1 MSSRRAERL
10 VNLVLCLLST
20 RQYLTAER
28 IRAAVPGYEPDAG
41 GGRADEAF
49 KRMFERD
56 KAELRDLG
64 VPLETGRNSVFDT
77 EDGYRIARRDYEL
90 PEISLS
96 PDEAAAVGLGAR
108 LWQSAGLA
116 EAARGALLKLRAAG
130 IEVDSVRALDAHA
143 RTDAS
148 EEALHP
154 CLDAVQSGRAV
165 TFSYQKRDGAPERR
179 EVEPW
184 GVVSWRGRWYLVGHD
199 RGRDAARCFRLS
211 RVSGAV
217 RLIGPDGAV
226 KVPTGIDLVGYVQ
239 AAHPG
244 TQRPVARVRVR
255 HGAGVGLRRISRL
268 LEQGEDADLLEVW
281 YVDLDWIV
289 SRLAGEGA
297 AVQVLDPPEVR
308 TAVVRRLR
316 EQAGERQPADRSPAD
331 GSPADHSPV
340 QRPAADQ
347 PPAAGQVPADRSP
360 ADGSPADGSPADGS
374 PADGSPAERSP
385 ADQVP
390 ADRPR

>member
-20 RQYLTAER
+20 RQFLTAER
-28 IRAAVPGYEPDAG
+28 IRAAVPGYEQDGVGARPD
-41 GGRADEAF
+41 DAF

-64 VPLETGRNSVFDT
+64 VPLETGRNSILDT

-154 CLDAVQSGRAV
+154 CLDAVQSGRSV
-165 TFSYQKRDGAPERR
+165 TFDYRKPDGIRERR
-179 EVEPW
+179 DVEPW

-199 RGRDAARCFRLS
+199 RDRDAARCFRLS
-211 RVSGAV
+211 RVDGAV
-217 RLIGPDGAV
+217 RPVGLQGAV

-239 AAHPG
+239 AAHPSG
-244 TQRPVARVRVR
+244 QRPAALVRVR
-255 HGAGVGLRRISRL
+255 HGTGVGLRRISRL
-268 LEQGEDADLLEVW
+268 VERGEDADVLEVW
-281 YVDLDWIV
+281 YSDLDWIAG
-289 SRLAGEGA
+289 RLAGEGA

-308 TAVVRRLR
+308 AAVVGRLR
-316 EQAGERQPADRSPAD
+316 EHSEPGKPATAGGVPTSPRSPAA
-331 GSPADHSPV
+331 S
-340 QRPAADQ
+340 
-347 PPAAGQVPADRSP
+347 
-360 ADGSPADGSPADGS
+360 
-374 PADGSPAERSP
+374 
-385 ADQVP
+385 
-390 ADRPR
+390 

>member
-20 RQYLTAER
+20 RQFLTAER
-28 IRAAVPGYEPDAG
+28 IRAAVPGYELDGAG
-41 GGRADEAF
+41 TRADDAF

-130 IEVDSVRALDAHA
+130 IEVDPVGELDVEPRLDA
-143 RTDAS
+143 TED
-148 EEALHP
+148 ALHP

-165 TFSYQKRDGAPERR
+165 AFVYRKPDGTSERR

-199 RGRDAARCFRLS
+199 RGREAARCFRLS
-211 RVSGAV
+211 RVGGAV
-217 RLIGPDGAV
+217 RPIGPDRAV
-226 KVPTGIDLVGYVQ
+226 KVPT
-239 AAHPG
+239 
-244 TQRPVARVRVR
+244 
-255 HGAGVGLRRISRL
+255 
-268 LEQGEDADLLEVW
+268 
-281 YVDLDWIV
+281 
-289 SRLAGEGA
+289 
-297 AVQVLDPPEVR
+297 
-308 TAVVRRLR
+308 
-316 EQAGERQPADRSPAD
+316 
-331 GSPADHSPV
+331 
-340 QRPAADQ
+340 
-347 PPAAGQVPADRSP
+347 
-360 ADGSPADGSPADGS
+360 
-374 PADGSPAERSP
+374 
-385 ADQVP
+385 
-390 ADRPR
+390 

>member
-20 RQYLTAER
+20 RQFLTAER
-28 IRAAVPGYEPDAG
+28 IRAAVPGYEQDG
-41 GGRADEAF
+41 GGARADEAF

-130 IEVDSVRALDAHA
+130 IEVDSVRALDLHA

-148 EEALHP
+148 EDALHP
-154 CLDAVQSGRAV
+154 CLDAVQTGRAV
-165 TFSYQKRDGAPERR
+165 TFTYQKRDGERERR

-199 RGRDAARCFRLS
+199 RDRDAARCFRLS
-211 RVSGAV
+211 RVCGAV
-217 RLIGPDGAV
+217 RPVGADGAV

-244 TQRPVARVRVR
+244 TDRPAARVRVR
-255 HGAGVGLRRISRL
+255 HGAAVGLRRISRL
-268 LEQGEDADLLEVW
+268 LERGEDADVLEVW
-281 YVDLDWIV
+281 YLDLDWIAG
-289 SRLAGEGA
+289 RLAGEGA

-308 TAVVRRLR
+308 EAVIHRLR
-316 EQAGERQPADRSPAD
+316 AHTAADAGEPPASAD
-331 GSPADHSPV
+331 PGQFGTAIGRPSLPGSPAVGAS
-340 QRPAADQ
+340 
-347 PPAAGQVPADRSP
+347 
-360 ADGSPADGSPADGS
+360 
-374 PADGSPAERSP
+374 
-385 ADQVP
+385 
-390 ADRPR
+390 

>member
-64 VPLETGRNSVFDT
+64 AP
-77 EDGYRIARRDYEL
+77 
-90 PEISLS
+90 
-96 PDEAAAVGLGAR
+96 
-108 LWQSAGLA
+108 
-116 EAARGALLKLRAAG
+116 LKLRAAG

-281 YVDLDWIV
+281 YVDLDW
-289 SRLAGEGA
+289 
-297 AVQVLDPPEVR
+297 
-308 TAVVRRLR
+308 
-316 EQAGERQPADRSPAD
+316 
-331 GSPADHSPV
+331 
-340 QRPAADQ
+340 
-347 PPAAGQVPADRSP
+347 
-360 ADGSPADGSPADGS
+360 
-374 PADGSPAERSP
+374 
-385 ADQVP
+385 
-390 ADRPR
+390 

>member
-20 RQYLTAER
+20 RQFLTAER
-28 IRAAVPGYEPDAG
+28 IRAAVPGYEQDG
-41 GGRADEAF
+41 GGSRADEAF

-64 VPLETGRNSVFDT
+64 VPLETGRNSVLDT

-116 EAARGALLKLRAAG
+116 EAARSALLKLRAAG
-130 IEVDSVRALDAHA
+130 IEVDSVRALDLQA

-154 CLDAVQSGRAV
+154 CLDAVQTGRAV
-165 TFSYQKRDGAPERR
+165 TFAYQKRDGDRERR

-199 RGRDAARCFRLS
+199 RDRDAARCFRLS
-211 RVSGAV
+211 RVAGAV
-217 RLIGPDGAV
+217 RAVGPEGAV

-244 TQRPVARVRVR
+244 GQRPVARVRVR
-255 HGAGVGLRRISRL
+255 HGAAVGLRRISRL
-268 LEQGEDADLLEVW
+268 LDRGEDADLLELW
-281 YVDLDWIV
+281 YTDLDWIAG
-289 SRLAGEGA
+289 RLAGEGT

-308 TAVVRRLR
+308 DAVIRRLR
-316 EQAGERQPADRSPAD
+316 AHAGEPGEPDEPDEPDGKAPAE
-331 GSPADHSPV
+331 
-340 QRPAADQ
+340 PAAAGGPGPGV
-347 PPAAGQVPADRSP
+347 PPAPVGGRTRPV
-360 ADGSPADGSPADGS
+360 
-374 PADGSPAERSP
+374 E
-385 ADQVP
+385 
-390 ADRPR
+390 RPR